1 MRHEPRVCRYAA
13 QRLFG
18 SAPRD
23 LDSHIALLEYAHLRA
38 EFVFSR
44 SRAGSR
50 HAAACTFTIETTI
63 VRLAHSHIMAT
74 TRAGGDRTEGIRLG
88 PTLTEMIRGTQGG
101 ARICSESIKNFWYV
115 VGAVH
120 CISVLHLSR

>member
-1 MRHEPRVCRYAA
+1 MNSRLSSVCSAYTTSL
-13 QRLFG
+13 LFFM
-18 SAPRD
+18 PWKRT
-23 LDSHIALLEYAHLRA
+23 LE
-38 EFVFSR
+38 
-44 SRAGSR
+44 
-50 HAAACTFTIETTI
+50 
-63 VRLAHSHIMAT
+63 
-74 TRAGGDRTEGIRLG
+74 DRTEGIRPG